1 MSEQLNNA
9 RKMNVIDAAGGLY
22 HVRKYSNAWVP
33 VAIVNNCRH
42 TGAHCGTS
50 YAAMQSAI
58 DLCARLS
65 VDAMP
70 PEQPRPAKQL
80 DIFDNGS
87 ASQVGERQID
97 LEDLI
102 EEKKQEQSC

>member
-1 MSEQLNNA
+1 MSA
-9 RKMNVIDAAGGLY
+9 
-22 HVRKYSNAWVP
+22 
-33 VAIVNNCRH
+33 
-42 TGAHCGTS
+42 T
-50 YAAMQSAI
+50 
-58 DLCARLS
+58 
-65 VDAMP
+65 

-87 ASQVGERQID
+87 VSQVGERQTD

>member
-1 MSEQLNNA
+1 
-9 RKMNVIDAAGGLY
+9 
-22 HVRKYSNAWVP
+22 
-33 VAIVNNCRH
+33 
-42 TGAHCGTS
+42 
-50 YAAMQSAI
+50 MQSAI

-65 VDAMP
+65 VDTMP

-80 DIFDNGS
+80 DIFDNGC
-87 ASQVGERQID
+87 ASQPGERQTD

>member
-1 MSEQLNNA
+1 MMPLGL
-9 RKMNVIDAAGGLY
+9 AGWP
-22 HVRKYSNAWVP
+22 A
-33 VAIVNNCRH
+33 
-42 TGAHCGTS
+42 T
-50 YAAMQSAI
+50 
-58 DLCARLS
+58 
-65 VDAMP
+65 

-87 ASQVGERQID
+87 ASQVGERQTD